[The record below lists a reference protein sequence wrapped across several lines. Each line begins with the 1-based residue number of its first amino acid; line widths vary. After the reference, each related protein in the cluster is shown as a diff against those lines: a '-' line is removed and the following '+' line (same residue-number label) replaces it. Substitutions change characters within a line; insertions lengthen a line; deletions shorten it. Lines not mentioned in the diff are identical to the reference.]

1 MNKAN
6 TLATNSAYNIEFQIG
21 PNIQTD
27 DSTLTKQENIETE
40 ISKKLNMIDGI
51 KDSNII
57 RQVCLDSISSANEEI
72 LIFFP
77 TANSF
82 LRYEKIGA
90 IERLI
95 DVVKQRNVRVK
106 ILVPLS
112 CTNREVCRTEF
123 IFARDNSQ
131 NENL

>member
-1 MNKAN
+1 M
-6 TLATNSAYNIEFQIG
+6 
-21 PNIQTD
+21 
-27 DSTLTKQENIETE
+27 TKQEDIESE
-40 ISKKLNMIDGI
+40 ISKKLNTIDGI
-51 KDSNII
+51 KDSNIT

-95 DVVKQRNVRVK
+95 DVVKQRK
-106 ILVPLS
+106 KSQSKDIGAPS
-112 CTNREVCRTEF
+112 CTNREGCRTEF
-123 IFARDNSQ
+123 IFARYNSQ